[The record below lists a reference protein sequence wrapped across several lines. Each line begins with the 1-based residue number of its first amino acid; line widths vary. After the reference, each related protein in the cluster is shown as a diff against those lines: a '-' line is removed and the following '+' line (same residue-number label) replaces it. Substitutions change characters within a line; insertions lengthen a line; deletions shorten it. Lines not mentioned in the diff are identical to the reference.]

1 MSDTSPLFT
10 KTSNVLKDITIVEL
24 QKNIDFLRN
33 YIANKGDCPLYKYK
47 VTIEAHHRE
56 MGSEWFPES
65 EGIILSMEGVRATVL
80 YKDENG
86 RNKIINTLFK
96 NIIITD
102 DRVEKMF

>member
-24 QKNIDFLRN
+24 QKNNDFLRN
-33 YIANKGDCPLYKYK
+33 YIANKGDSPLYKYK
-47 VTIEAHHRE
+47 VTIEAHRRE

-65 EGIILSMEGVRATVL
+65 EGIILSIENVRATVL
-80 YKDENG
+80 YKDEHG
-86 RNKIINTLFK
+86 RNKIINTLLK
-96 NIIITD
+96 HIIITD

>member
-24 QKNIDFLRN
+24 QKNNDFLRN

-47 VTIEAHHRE
+47 VTIEGHQH
-56 MGSEWFPES
+56 GGIEWFPES
-65 EGIILSMEGVRATVL
+65 KGIILSMEGVRATVL